1 MDDNYLIREV
11 SCIFEQLNA
20 ARMMLNRLET
30 SLECL
35 DAYVTELSE
44 KSEKS
49 EHDWSNKEYLNGFDA
64 GLAYG
69 KSLVNGKVK
78 HSVERPCTCTA
89 CNSPE
94 WYVMD

>member
-1 MDDNYLIREV
+1 MIDNYLIREI
-11 SCIFEQLNA
+11 SCIFEQLAA
-20 ARMMLNRLET
+20 ARAMLDRMDI

-35 DAYVTELSE
+35 DEYVTEMADKPDE
-44 KSEKS
+44 FQACKDYE
-49 EHDWSNKEYLNGFDA
+49 NGFEA

-69 KSLVNGKVK
+69 KSLANNKVK
-78 HSVERPCTCTA
+78 HSVARPCTCAA

>member
-1 MDDNYLIREV
+1 MIDNYLIREI
-11 SCIFEQLNA
+11 SCVFEQLAA
-20 ARMMLNRLET
+20 ARVMLDRMEI

-35 DAYVTELSE
+35 DEYVTELSNKPDE
-44 KSEKS
+44 FQ
-49 EHDWSNKEYLNGFDA
+49 SNKDYDNGFEA
-64 GLAYG
+64 GVAYG

-78 HSVERPCTCTA
+78 HSVARPCTCTA

>member
-1 MDDNYLIREV
+1 MTDNYLIREI
-11 SCIFEQLNA
+11 SCIFEQLA
-20 ARMMLNRLET
+20 ATRAMLDRMDI

-35 DAYVTELSE
+35 DEYVTEMA
-44 KSEKS
+44 
-49 EHDWSNKEYLNGFDA
+49 NKPDEFQACKDYENGFEA

-69 KSLVNGKVK
+69 KSLVKGKVK
-78 HSVERPCTCTA
+78 HSEARPCTCAA